1 MSGHS
6 KWHNIQQKK
15 GKSDAA
21 RANIFTKIGRE
32 IAVAVKQGGADPAA
46 NSKLRD
52 AIAKAKANN
61 MPNDNITR
69 SIKKA
74 SGELGSI
81 NYEEM
86 TYEGY
91 GVGGTACIVE
101 ALTDNKNRTAGDV
114 RHLFDKFGGSMGTT
128 GCVSFM
134 FNKKGVITVS
144 KADIEEDDL
153 MMFALEAGAED
164 ILTEDDEVFEVLTAP
179 GDLSAVRD
187 ELDKNGV
194 KILSAEVDMI
204 PENEV
209 NPDESQQE
217 TLLKMID
224 KLEELDDVQNVYHN
238 AVITI
243 LEDEED

>member
-15 GKSDAA
+15 GKADAA

-32 IAVAVKQGGADPAA
+32 LAVAVKEGGPDPNS
-46 NSKLRD
+46 NSKL
-52 AIAKAKANN
+52 AQVIAKAKDNN

-86 TYEGY
+86 IYEGY
-91 GVGGTACIVE
+91 GVGGCALIVE

-114 RHLFDKFGGSMGTT
+114 RHLFDKFGGAMGTT

-134 FNKKGVITVS
+134 FKRKGVITVA
-144 KADIEEDDL
+144 KEDISEDDL
-153 MMFALEAGAED
+153 MMYALDAGAED
-164 ILTEDDEVFEVLTAP
+164 INSDDEEVFEVYTDTASL
-179 GDLSAVRD
+179 GDVRKGLED
-187 ELDKNGV
+187 AGV
-194 KILSAEVDMI
+194 KILSAEASMI
-204 PENEV
+204 PDNYVDPTEE
-209 NPDESQQE
+209 QQANIIK
-217 TLLKMID
+217 LID

-238 AVITI
+238 ANLTV
-243 LEDEED
+243 EE

>member
-21 RANIFTKIGRE
+21 RANVFTKIGRE
-32 IAVAVKQGGADPAA
+32 IAVAVKQGGPDPNS

-52 AIAKAKANN
+52 AIAKAKSNN
-61 MPNDNITR
+61 MPNDNIAR

-91 GVGGTACIVE
+91 GVGGTAFIVE

-134 FNKKGVITVS
+134 FSKKGVITVS
-144 KADIEEDDL
+144 KADISEDDL
-153 MMFALEAGAED
+153 MMAALDAGAED
-164 ILTEDDEVFEVLTAP
+164 ILTEDDEVFEVMTAP
-179 GDLSAVRD
+179 SDLGTVRE
-187 ELDKNGV
+187 ELEKNGV

-209 NPDESQQE
+209 TPDEQQQE

-224 KLEELDDVQNVYHN
+224 KMEELDDVQNIYHN

-243 LEDEED
+243 QDEEEE